1 MEELTAMPSLRNEA
15 WYLYRCL
22 RLGSA
27 FFKRRLIHCNL
38 QVTYRCNFRCQICD
52 FWRQPHP
59 KSEEFTPEQVRVVG
73 EKLARLGT
81 MIVSLGGGEPLIR
94 EDLYQLTTILRDTGH
109 FPILIT
115 NGWFVNE
122 SVARDILRAGLQ
134 EISVSVDYAD
144 PARHDAQRGCPGAW
158 DRAVKALELLHRH
171 RPDRRC
177 RVHMISVL
185 MDDNLEDIE
194 KLLRLARD
202 IGVTYYVNLYSSGRG
217 TKSPRLPGSEV
228 QHHLLDLK
236 RRYPEFVSLTS
247 YIESF
252 DRAIR
257 EGGIGGC
264 EGGTLFLNVGSG
276 GGVSR
281 CIDTLEDQAGNILTD
296 DILAIRYRLA
306 RLRTGKPCA
315 ECWTSCRGFAECMYQ
330 PPRARQFAEFYT
342 SVKRR

>member
-1 MEELTAMPSLRNEA
+1 MLSFRQEA

-27 FFKRRLIHCNL
+27 FFRRRLVHCNL
-38 QVTYRCNFRCQICD
+38 QVTYRCNFRCRICD
-52 FWRQPHP
+52 FWKEKHP
-59 KSEEFTPEQVRVVG
+59 ASEELTPEQVRIAG
-73 EKLARLGT
+73 RQLARLGT

-94 EDLYQLTTILRDTGH
+94 EDLYQLTAILRYTGH

-122 SVARDILRAGLQ
+122 SVAKDILRAGLQ

-144 PARHDAQRGCPGAW
+144 AARHDELRGRPGAW
-158 DRAVKALELLHRH
+158 ERAVKALELLHRH

-202 IGVTYYVNLYSSGRG
+202 LGVTYYLNLYSSGRG
-217 TKSPRLPGSEV
+217 TKAPRLPGSEV
-228 QHHLLDLK
+228 QRHLLDLK
-236 RRYPEFVSLTS
+236 RRYPEFVTLTS
-247 YIESF
+247 YLERF
-252 DRAIR
+252 DAAIR
-257 EGGIGGC
+257 DGGVGGC

-276 GGVSR
+276 GEVSR
-281 CIDTLEDQAGNILTD
+281 CIDTLGESAGNILTD
-296 DILAIRYRLA
+296 DVFAIRDRLA
-306 RLRTGKPCA
+306 RLRAEKPCA
-315 ECWTSCRGFAECMYQ
+315 ACWTSCRGFAECMYA
-330 PPRARQFAEFYT
+330 PPRARQFREFYT